1 MVKREENEVQKLEI
15 ECKILEHQVQLN
27 QTKDE
32 SKKSKINHKI
42 EDLNNKKKLVD
53 IKIVQLMMDT
63 MAFLPKEL

>member
-63 MAFLPKEL
+63 MAFLPTEL

>member
-1 MVKREENEVQKLEI
+1 V
-15 ECKILEHQVQLN
+15 
-27 QTKDE
+27 
-32 SKKSKINHKI
+32 